1 VHERAGL
8 PFTEIYVDTPLA
20 DCEARDPKGLY
31 AKARSGAI
39 AEFTGI
45 SSPYEP
51 PLTPQ
56 FRVIP
61 TDGTASEVARR
72 IVAELFS

>member
-1 VHERAGL
+1 M
-8 PFTEIYVDTPLA
+8 DTPLA

-61 TDGTASEVARR
+61 ADGTASEVARR